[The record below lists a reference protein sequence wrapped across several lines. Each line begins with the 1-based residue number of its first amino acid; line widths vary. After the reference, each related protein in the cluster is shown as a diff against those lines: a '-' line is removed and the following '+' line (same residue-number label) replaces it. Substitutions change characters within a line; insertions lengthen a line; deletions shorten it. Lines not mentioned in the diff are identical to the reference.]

1 MGEVDDT
8 GRMAQRKPWRDP
20 RSAMDPEPCS
30 PVFLAGLRIV
40 VCLDSHQE
48 SVVEADSKRR
58 IKQLTAALAAARQEL
73 EACRDSL
80 QRTESALCA
89 VADGLAIV
97 DLHGRISS
105 LNPVATHMTGWTEEE
120 SLGQPLSEI
129 VRFTDARG
137 RSVDVLAEGF
147 SNGHDE
153 IVSLRR
159 RDGHVILVDGA
170 VALVNDRD
178 KRAIGTIVTFRNVTA
193 AARLTRELA
202 FHANHDPLTGL
213 HNRRAFDSRLQR
225 AIASAG
231 ELGCCH
237 CVLYFDLDQFKRVND
252 GAGHVAGDELL
263 RQLALLL
270 RRQLRERD
278 SLARIGGDEFAVLL
292 ENCNAARAAQVAE
305 KIRTAIAGFE
315 FTWGARVFRVGSSIG
330 LVDFADGKLSA
341 AQLMGIA
348 DRMCYAAK
356 AGGRDQVATYERK
369 GSGETE
375 TARDVPRRPG
385 KRAEAS
391 PPAVRNG

>member
-1 MGEVDDT
+1 MRVTESKSGHVAT
-8 GRMAQRKPWRDP
+8 RIQC
-20 RSAMDPEPCS
+20 SIPEPCS
-30 PVFLAGLRIV
+30 PAFLVALRIV
-40 VCLDSHQE
+40 VPLDVHQE
-48 SVVEADSKRR
+48 TSVAVDSKRR
-58 IKQLTAALAAARQEL
+58 IEQLTAALTAARLEL
-73 EACRDSL
+73 DSCRDDL
-80 QRTESALCA
+80 QRAQSALCA
-89 VADGLAIV
+89 MADGLAIV
-97 DLHGRISS
+97 DLKGRISS

-120 SLGQPLSEI
+120 SLGQQLSEI

-147 SNGHDE
+147 SNCHDE

-170 VALVNDRD
+170 VAQVHDRD
-178 KRAIGTIVTFRNVTA
+178 KHVIGTIVTFRNVTA
-193 AARLTRELA
+193 AARMTRELA

-213 HNRRAFDSRLQR
+213 HNRRAFDSYLQR
-225 AIASAG
+225 AIVSAT

-292 ENCNAARAAQVAE
+292 ENCNATRAAQVAE
-305 KIRTAIAGFE
+305 KIRAAIAGFE
-315 FTWGARVFRVGSSIG
+315 FAWGTRVFRIGSSIG
-330 LVDFADGKLSA
+330 VVDFADGRLSA
-341 AQLMGIA
+341 AQIMGVA

-356 AGGRDQVATYERK
+356 AGGRDQVATYRGK
-369 GSGETE
+369 GSGGQ
-375 TARDVPRRPG
+375 AAGNNVSHRPG
-385 KRAEAS
+385 VRAEAS
-391 PPAVRNG
+391 ASAARSR

>member
-1 MGEVDDT
+1 
-8 GRMAQRKPWRDP
+8 MA
-20 RSAMDPEPCS
+20 
-30 PVFLAGLRIV
+30 
-40 VCLDSHQE
+40 
-48 SVVEADSKRR
+48 ADSKHR
-58 IKQLTAALAAARQEL
+58 IEKLTAALAAARLEL
-73 EACRDSL
+73 ETCRDEL
-80 QRTESALCA
+80 QRTRSALCA

-97 DLHGRISS
+97 DLEGRISS
-105 LNPVATHMTGWTEEE
+105 LNPVASHMTGWKEEE

-137 RSVDVLAEGF
+137 RSVDVLADGF

-170 VALVNDRD
+170 VAQVHDRD
-178 KRAIGTIVTFRNVTA
+178 KQVIGTIVTFRNVTA
-193 AARLTRELA
+193 AARMTRELA

-213 HNRRAFDSRLQR
+213 HNRRAFDSYLQR
-225 AIASAG
+225 AIVSAT

-270 RRQLRERD
+270 RRQLRDHD

-292 ENCNAARAAQVAE
+292 ENCDATRAVQVAE
-305 KIRTAIAGFE
+305 KIRAAIAGFE
-315 FTWGARVFRVGSSIG
+315 FAWGAREFQVGSSIG
-330 LVDFADGKLSA
+330 VVDFADGTLSA
-341 AQLMGIA
+341 AQIMGIA

-356 AGGRDQVATYERK
+356 AGGRDQVATYRGK
-369 GSGETE
+369 GPGES
-375 TARDVPRRPG
+375 ARGVSHRPG
-385 KRAEAS
+385 TRADAPAS
-391 PPAVRNG
+391 AARGG

>member
-1 MGEVDDT
+1 
-8 GRMAQRKPWRDP
+8 MA
-20 RSAMDPEPCS
+20 
-30 PVFLAGLRIV
+30 
-40 VCLDSHQE
+40 
-48 SVVEADSKRR
+48 ADSKHR
-58 IKQLTAALAAARQEL
+58 IEQLTAALAAARLEL
-73 EACRDSL
+73 ETCRDEL
-80 QRTESALCA
+80 QRTRSALCA

-97 DLHGRISS
+97 DLKGRISS
-105 LNPVATHMTGWTEEE
+105 LNPVASHMTGWKEEE

-137 RSVDVLAEGF
+137 RSMDVLADGF

-170 VALVNDRD
+170 VAQVHDRD
-178 KRAIGTIVTFRNVTA
+178 KQVIGTIVTFRNVTA
-193 AARLTRELA
+193 AARMTRELA

-213 HNRRAFDSRLQR
+213 HNRRAFDSYLQR
-225 AIASAG
+225 AIVSAT

-270 RRQLRERD
+270 RRQLRDHD

-292 ENCNAARAAQVAE
+292 ENCDATRAVQVAE
-305 KIRTAIAGFE
+305 KIRAAIAGFE
-315 FTWGARVFRVGSSIG
+315 FAWGTREFQIGSSIG
-330 LVDFADGKLSA
+330 VVDFADGTLSA
-341 AQLMGIA
+341 AQIMGIA

-356 AGGRDQVATYERK
+356 AGGRDQVATYRGK
-369 GSGETE
+369 GPGES
-375 TARDVPRRPG
+375 ARGSHRPG
-385 KRAEAS
+385 TRADAPAS
-391 PPAVRNG
+391 AARGG

>member
-1 MGEVDDT
+1 
-8 GRMAQRKPWRDP
+8 MA
-20 RSAMDPEPCS
+20 
-30 PVFLAGLRIV
+30 
-40 VCLDSHQE
+40 
-48 SVVEADSKRR
+48 ADSKHR
-58 IKQLTAALAAARQEL
+58 IEKLTAALAAARLEL
-73 EACRDSL
+73 ETCRDEL
-80 QRTESALCA
+80 QRTRSALCA

-97 DLHGRISS
+97 DLEGRISS
-105 LNPVATHMTGWTEEE
+105 LNPVASHMTGWKEEE

-137 RSVDVLAEGF
+137 RSMDVLADGF

-170 VALVNDRD
+170 VAQVHDRD
-178 KRAIGTIVTFRNVTA
+178 KQVIGTIVTFRNVTA
-193 AARLTRELA
+193 AARMTRELA

-213 HNRRAFDSRLQR
+213 HNRRAFDSYLQR
-225 AIASAG
+225 AIVSAT

-270 RRQLRERD
+270 RRQLRDHD

-292 ENCNAARAAQVAE
+292 ENCDATRAVQVAE
-305 KIRTAIAGFE
+305 KIRAAIAGFE
-315 FTWGARVFRVGSSIG
+315 FAWGAREFQVGSSIG
-330 LVDFADGKLSA
+330 VVDFADGTLSA
-341 AQLMGIA
+341 AQIMGIA

-356 AGGRDQVATYERK
+356 AGGRDQVATYRGK
-369 GSGETE
+369 GPGES
-375 TARDVPRRPG
+375 ARGVSHRPG
-385 KRAEAS
+385 TRADAPAS
-391 PPAVRNG
+391 AARGG

>member
-1 MGEVDDT
+1 
-8 GRMAQRKPWRDP
+8 MAADP
-20 RSAMDPEPCS
+20 KHSIE
-30 PVFLAGLRIV
+30 
-40 VCLDSHQE
+40 
-48 SVVEADSKRR
+48 
-58 IKQLTAALAAARQEL
+58 QLTAALAAARLEL
-73 EACRDSL
+73 DTCRDEL
-80 QRTESALCA
+80 QRTQSALRA

-97 DLHGRISS
+97 DMKGRISS
-105 LNPVATHMTGWTEEE
+105 LNPVATHMTGWTQDE

-147 SNGHDE
+147 SNGRDE

-170 VALVNDRD
+170 VASVHDRD
-178 KRAIGTIVTFRNVTA
+178 RQAIGTVVTFRNVTA

-213 HNRRAFDSRLQR
+213 HNRRAFDSYLQR
-225 AIASAG
+225 AVDSAT

-237 CVLYFDLDQFKRVND
+237 SVLYFDLDQFKRVND

-270 RRQLRERD
+270 RRQLRDRD

-292 ENCNAARAAQVAE
+292 ENCDATRAAQVAE
-305 KIRTAIAGFE
+305 KIRTAIAGFAFAWGSHE
-315 FTWGARVFRVGSSIG
+315 FQIGSSIG
-330 LVDFADGKLSA
+330 VVDFADGKLSA
-341 AQLMGIA
+341 AQIMGIA

-356 AGGRDQVATYERK
+356 SGGRDQVATYHRK
-369 GSGETE
+369 APGESTS
-375 TARDVPRRPG
+375 ARDGPTRSG
-385 KRAEAS
+385 TRAHAPAS
-391 PPAVRNG
+391 AARSG

>member
-1 MGEVDDT
+1 
-8 GRMAQRKPWRDP
+8 MA
-20 RSAMDPEPCS
+20 
-30 PVFLAGLRIV
+30 
-40 VCLDSHQE
+40 
-48 SVVEADSKRR
+48 ADSKHR
-58 IKQLTAALAAARQEL
+58 IEQLTAALAAARLEL
-73 EACRDSL
+73 DTCRDEL
-80 QRTESALCA
+80 QRSQSALRA

-97 DLHGRISS
+97 DMKGRISS
-105 LNPVATHMTGWTEEE
+105 LNPVATHMTGWTQEE

-147 SNGHDE
+147 SNGRDE

-170 VALVNDRD
+170 VALVHNLDRQ
-178 KRAIGTIVTFRNVTA
+178 AIGTVVTFRNVTA

-213 HNRRAFDSRLQR
+213 HNRRAFDSYLQR
-225 AIASAG
+225 AVASAT

-237 CVLYFDLDQFKRVND
+237 SVLYFDLDQFKRVND
-252 GAGHVAGDELL
+252 GAGHIAGDELL

-270 RRQLRERD
+270 RRQLRDRD

-305 KIRTAIAGFE
+305 KIRTAIAGFAFAWGSRE
-315 FTWGARVFRVGSSIG
+315 FQIGSSIG
-330 LVDFADGKLSA
+330 VVDFADGKLSA
-341 AQLMGIA
+341 AQIMGIA

-356 AGGRDQVATYERK
+356 SGGRDQVAIYRRK
-369 GSGETE
+369 APGESK
-375 TARDVPRRPG
+375 TARDVRPRS
-385 KRAEAS
+385 RARAPAS
-391 PPAVRNG
+391 AARSG